1 MISRRIADKMIT
13 GSMIRK
19 MFEEG
24 SRLKAIYG
32 ADNVF
37 DFSIGN
43 PDLEPPQEVIDAI
56 SAYAASDIL
65 GKHAY
70 MSNSGYLSTRKV
82 VADKLTRSSSV
93 AVDADGICM
102 TVGAA
107 GAMNA
112 VLRAILD
119 PGDEVIVL
127 APFFIEYIS
136 YIDNHLGVPVVVPT
150 IPDTFMPDL
159 EKIQAAV
166 TPKTKAI
173 IINSPNNPS
182 GVIYPA
188 EVLDRIN
195 ACLLAGDHLIHV
207 ISDEPYIDLVYD
219 GAAAPCS
226 LDHFDNLIICYSW
239 SKSLS
244 LPGERIGYS
253 AVSPK
258 HADYEQLCPAI
269 VLCNRIL
276 GSVNAPAFFQK
287 IIEQTID
294 ARADIANYEHRRN
307 LLYDIVTG
315 VGFSCTKPAGA
326 LYLFV
331 KSPVDDIEFAAQC
344 AKHNL
349 LVVPGSAFLCP
360 GYFRLAFCVSESTIL
375 GSQKAFTAVAKE
387 YSLI

>member
-1 MISRRIADKMIT
+1 M
-13 GSMIRK
+13 
-19 MFEEG
+19 
-24 SRLKAIYG
+24 
-32 ADNVF
+32 
-37 DFSIGN
+37 
-43 PDLEPPQEVIDAI
+43 
-56 SAYAASDIL
+56 
-65 GKHAY
+65 
-70 MSNSGYLSTRKV
+70 
-82 VADKLTRSSSV
+82 
-93 AVDADGICM
+93 
-102 TVGAA
+102 
-107 GAMNA
+107 
-112 VLRAILD
+112 
-119 PGDEVIVL
+119 
-127 APFFIEYIS
+127 S
-136 YIDNHLGVPVVVPT
+136 YIYNHQGVPVVVPT

-159 EKIQAAV
+159 ERIQSAI

-188 EVLDRIN
+188 EVLDQIN
-195 ACLLAGDHLIHV
+195 ACLLAADHLIHV
-207 ISDEPYIDLVYD
+207 ISDEPYIDLVYYV
-219 GAAAPCS
+219 ATTPCS

-244 LPGERIGYS
+244 LPGERIVYS

-315 VGFSCTKPAGA
+315 AGFSCTKPAGA

-349 LVVPGSAFLCP
+349 LIVPGSAFKCP
-360 GYFRLAFCVSESTIL
+360 GYFRLAFCVSESTIA
-375 GSQKAFTAVAKE
+375 GSQKAFMAVAKE
-387 YSLI
+387 YMLV